1 VQRLPITGRQFTQS
15 RTATILHYKEISV
28 TVTFEQLKL
37 HPSLIRGVYDQGY
50 DAPTPIQAG
59 AIPAA
64 VEGRDLIAC
73 APTGTGKTAAFL
85 LPTLQHLL
93 TGPARQ
99 TRALVITPTREL
111 AIQVQDQVSHLVR
124 HTSLKGTAV
133 YGGVSLKPQ
142 RQALRAGATVI
153 TATPGR
159 LLDHR
164 RRGWLDLSHVEV
176 LVLDEADRMLD
187 MGFLPDIRRILEY
200 LPGGHQTLLF
210 SATMP
215 QEIVR
220 LAASVLHDPVRV
232 QIGAGTAPAAG
243 ITQTLYPVPEHLKK
257 PLLLELL
264 NEEDVESALVFTRT
278 KRRTERLA
286 RQLAKS
292 GMAAAQ
298 IHGDCSQRQRVA
310 ALEGFRAGRYQVL
323 VATDVAGRGID
334 VEGISHVINY
344 DMPDTVE
351 TYVHRA
357 GRTARVEA
365 VGQAI
370 SLVTPADERTV
381 RAIERSIGQTI
392 QRRRLSQFDYNVEPP
407 SYLGR
412 PSVIRLQNRMQ
423 QPPSLAERWASM
435 SRRRR

>member
-1 VQRLPITGRQFTQS
+1 MQ
-15 RTATILHYKEISV
+15 
-28 TVTFEQLKL
+28 
-37 HPSLIRGVYDQGY
+37 GVLDQGY
-50 DAPTPIQAG
+50 FTPTAIQAQ

-64 VEGRDLIAC
+64 LEGRDLIAC
-73 APTGTGKTAAFL
+73 APTGTGKTAAFV
-85 LPTLQHLL
+85 LPTLHHLL
-93 TGPARQ
+93 GGLARQ
-99 TRALVITPTREL
+99 TRALVLTPTREL
-111 AIQVQDQVSHLVR
+111 AIQVNDQVSHLVR
-124 HTSLKGTAV
+124 HTSLRGIAL
-133 YGGVSLKPQ
+133 YGGVALGPQ
-142 RQALRAGATVI
+142 RQALQAGATVV

-159 LLDHR
+159 LLDHM
-164 RRGWLDLSHVEV
+164 RRGWLNLSHVEV

-200 LPGGHQTLLF
+200 LPARRQTLLF

-243 ITQTLYPVPEHLKK
+243 ITQALCPVPEHLKT
-257 PLLLELL
+257 PLLLALL
-264 NEEDVESALVFTRT
+264 QEASVESALVFTRT

-286 RQLAKS
+286 RQLGKS
-292 GMAAAQ
+292 GIAAAQ
-298 IHGDCSQRQRVA
+298 IHGDCSQGQRVA
-310 ALEGFRAGRYQVL
+310 ALEGFRAGRYRVL

-344 DMPDTVE
+344 DMPETVE

-370 SLVTPADERTV
+370 SLVTPADEPTV
-381 RAIERSIGQTI
+381 RAIERAIGQSI
-392 QRRRLSQFDYNVEPP
+392 ERRRLSHFDYAVEPP
-407 SYLGR
+407 SYMGR
-412 PSVIRLQNRMQ
+412 PAAIALQSRVQ
-423 QPPSLAERWASM
+423 QPISLAERWTSM
-435 SRRRR
+435 TRRRH

>member
-1 VQRLPITGRQFTQS
+1 LT
-15 RTATILHYKEISV
+15 L
-28 TVTFEQLKL
+28 TFEQLNL
-37 HPSLIRGVYDQGY
+37 HSNLMKGVRDQGY
-50 DAPTPIQAG
+50 AAPTPVQAQ

-64 VEGRDLIAC
+64 LRGRDLIGC
-73 APTGTGKTAAFL
+73 APTGTGKTAAFV

-99 TRALVITPTREL
+99 TRALIVTPTREL
-111 AIQVQDQVSHLVR
+111 ALQVDEEVARLAR
-124 HTSLKGTAV
+124 HTPLTGTAV

-142 RQALRAGATVI
+142 RKALHAGATVV

-159 LLDHR
+159 LLDHIH
-164 RRGWLDLSHVEV
+164 RGWLDLSHVEV

-187 MGFLPDIRRILEY
+187 MGFLPDIRRILGY
-200 LPGGHQTLLF
+200 LPAQRQTMLF

-215 QEIVR
+215 RPIVH
-220 LAASVLHDPVRV
+220 LAASVLHDPVEV
-232 QIGAGTAPAAG
+232 QIGAGAVPADG
-243 ITQTLYPVPEHLKK
+243 ISQTLCPVPEHLKT

-264 NEEDVESALVFTRT
+264 GEAGVDSALVFTRT

-286 RQLAKS
+286 QRLSKA
-292 GMAAAQ
+292 GIRAAQ
-298 IHGDCSQRQRVA
+298 IHGDCSQKRRLA
-310 ALEGFRAGRYQVL
+310 ALEGFRAGRYRVL

-357 GRTARVEA
+357 GRTGRVDS

-370 SLVTPADERTV
+370 SLVTPDDERTV
-381 RAIERSIGQTI
+381 RAVERAIGHSIE
-392 QRRRLSQFDYNVEPP
+392 RRRLSDFDYTVEPP

-412 PSVIRLQNRMQ
+412 PASIALKRRLQ
-423 QPPSLAERWASM
+423 QPPSLADRWSSM
-435 SRRRR
+435 LGRKH